1 MKSGFKIGGIF
12 LAKSMFKKK
21 SKKRHLAANNRFSLS
36 NLRHYLIK
44 TIITNLTNY
53 DPQVK
58 IKVSM

>member
-1 MKSGFKIGGIF
+1 MAFF